1 MSFNDKVK
9 LIRQLALSQ
18 HNIKVSRRGV
28 CDLIAKW
35 RRYGSVQDRPR
46 PKRHKLFISDVGIL
60 AINKSLLLK
69 PFITCTQ
76 LKDKLN
82 LVAAK
87 STIQAYIPKLGWKK
101 VNTKYC
107 QIVSPNNRVKRFI
120 YATDYLRKWII
131 TGSRWQ
137 TWEI

>member
-1 MSFNDKVK
+1 MPHLSIIERTQIISIYYELKNVSFNDKVK
-9 LIRQLALSQ
+9 IIIQLALSQ

-76 LKDKLN
+76 L
-82 LVAAK
+82 A
-87 STIQAYIPKLGWKK
+87 KLGWKK
-101 VNTKYC
+101 VKTILY
-107 QIVSPNNRVKRFI
+107 R
-120 YATDYLRKWII
+120 LII
-131 TGSRWQ
+131 GLNALFMGRIANFLMKCSTRSF
-137 TWEI
+137 